1 MKQLLL
7 CFIAAL
13 LLMPSPLM
21 ADNAKKK
28 NQDIGHNH
36 GYAHR
41 RHGPQRRRGARP
53 EVGADSLRRPFQERR
68 HFAHVN
74 LLGRR
79 VWREQR

>member
-53 EVGADSLRRPFQERR
+53 
-68 HFAHVN
+68 
-74 LLGRR
+74 
-79 VWREQR
+79 